1 MIVGTKGINM
11 GDGKGDYVAT
21 SIRETILRN
30 LQSGSLAVYLA
41 ARSPYSGELMA
52 NGSIAYRIPHLTQSK
67 AYEVGQVVNE
77 TPQIETQMVHVSD
90 YRTQKY
96 ELESFDASMIEN
108 MGALEGQISANLS
121 ASIQADLDYHFLK
134 AIEDYIS
141 KHPDKNRYLPELSK
155 RGVPTNDELQFLNNW
170 IAVAQND
177 LCKTITNKYIGVGQA
192 EFFGLVDRTALK
204 NIRLLLTGL
213 NASNSAYDMLLKGI
227 GGDTME
233 KFEFNGLTLL
243 VDNFINFSLPQGYSF
258 NGDYAMSLK
267 MLGYIIHREAVAFP
281 IGLNTVVGVIN
292 PNNCNMRY
300 IAKYCFGSGI
310 IRPELLIGFTSEKSL
325 VQLTADAYQV
335 VTGEKVKIQFFA
347 EGRGAATTW
356 AINGNGALSDK
367 TDDSCV
373 LDTTGANAG
382 ETIIVTGTAGSLTQ
396 KTVYKVLAKV

>member
-134 AIEDYIS
+134 AIEDYIR

-155 RGVPTNDELQFLNNW
+155 RGVPTNEELQFLNNW

-177 LCKTITNKYIGVGQA
+177 LCKTITNKYIGVGQS

-258 NGDYAMSLK
+258 NGDYSMNLK

-292 PNNCNMRY
+292 PNNGNMRY

-310 IRPELLIGFTSEKSL
+310 IRPELLIGFTDLKTL
-325 VQLTADAYQV
+325 TQLDEDAYEV
-335 VTGEKVKIQFFA
+335 VAGEKVKVQFFA
-347 EGRGAATTW
+347 EGRGTATNWTTS
-356 AINGNGALSDK
+356 AGALFYE
-367 TDDSCV
+367 TDDSCI
-373 LDTTGANAG
+373 LDTAGVGAG
-382 ETIIVTGTAGSLTQ
+382 TIIEVKGTAGALTQ
-396 KTVYKVLAKV
+396 TTTYKVLAKV